1 MVCATGQ
8 SGTAADRKHLFSQ
21 SEAALHWEL
30 RRERRAQREHPVPK
44 NGVYGLCFSQPS
56 GGSQDS
62 CLHSYH
68 NYKVS
73 GQNSFHCVAVRRSVN
88 RLLWLEFENLI
99 FKTETLKYKLR
110 E

>member
-44 NGVYGLCFSQPS
+44 NGVYGLYFSQPP

-62 CLHSYH
+62 VYTVIKS
-68 NYKVS
+68 S
-73 GQNSFHCVAVRRSVN
+73 
-88 RLLWLEFENLI
+88 
-99 FKTETLKYKLR
+99 FKTVLIVWL
-110 E
+110 